1 MSKNN
6 LNDHVTQ
13 NLKESIYK
21 ILEEGPTSERN
32 LAQFRERQA
41 ASRAERQA
49 RGQEINAARRER
61 NAQIAAETAKQGGYR
76 YGALQTLNKN
86 VEFQK
91 LSATANRGQGQQ
103 NTIGGE
109 HQRTETSSGVSRMA
123 RGADGRPVS
132 SYVNPNSPEG
142 RIEASIAAGNE
153 PDLPRDPRTGRLY
166 SGNRTPM
173 QNQDDVNYI
182 GKQAYD
188 KSIGFDTTGMNQQQI
203 RDRVRERVRQNTAQV
218 RSEVQAEI
226 DAENKPKPVTQPSV
240 NAPKPVTQQA
250 SQGIPELLKR
260 PEEPKPSTGI
270 PELLQR
276 DETMPKFEPKNSGQV
291 SVPVVPRPST
301 GTPPPHGGRPTAGPP
316 RVNIPKY

>member
-6 LNDHVTQ
+6 LNNHVTQ

-49 RGQEINAARRER
+49 RGREINAARAER
-61 NAQIAAETAKQGGYR
+61 KAQIAAEMSKNVLGDRQD
-76 YGALQTLNKN
+76 ALNTLNQN
-86 VEFQK
+86 VEFQR
-91 LSATANRGQGQQ
+91 LSATASRGQGQQ

-109 HQRTETSSGVSRMA
+109 NQRTETSGGVSRMA
-123 RGADGRPVS
+123 RGVDGRPVS
-132 SYVNPNSPEG
+132 SYINPNSAEG
-142 RIEASIAAGNE
+142 RIEASIAARNE

-173 QNQDDVNYI
+173 QNQDDANYA
-182 GKQAYD
+182 GKQAFD
-188 KSIGFDTTGMNQQQI
+188 KSIGFNTTGMTQNQI
-203 RDRVRERVRQNTAQV
+203 RDAVRERVRQNTAQV
-218 RSEVQAEI
+218 TGEVKAEIQAEI
-226 DAENKPKPVTQPSV
+226 DAENKPKPVTQ
-240 NAPKPVTQQA
+240 QA
-250 SQGIPELLKR
+250 SKGIPDLLKR

-291 SVPVVPRPST
+291 TVPVVPKPST

-316 RVNIPKY
+316 RVNIPRI

>member
-6 LNDHVTQ
+6 LNNHVTQ

-76 YGALQTLNKN
+76 YGAMQTLNKN

-109 HQRTETSSGVSRMA
+109 NQRTETSGGVSRMA

-132 SYVNPNSPEG
+132 SYVNPNSAEG

-173 QNQDDVNYI
+173 QDADDAKYA
-182 GKQAYD
+182 GKQAFD
-188 KSIGFDTTGMNQQQI
+188 KSIGFNTTGMTQNQI
-203 RDRVRERVRQNTAQV
+203 RDAVRERVRQNTAQV
-218 RSEVQAEI
+218 RGEVQAEI
-226 DAENKPKPVTQPSV
+226 DAENKPKPVTQ
-240 NAPKPVTQQA
+240 QA
-250 SQGIPELLKR
+250 SKGTPELLQR
-260 PEEPKPSTGI
+260 PEEPKPSTGT

-291 SVPVVPRPST
+291 TVPVVPKPST